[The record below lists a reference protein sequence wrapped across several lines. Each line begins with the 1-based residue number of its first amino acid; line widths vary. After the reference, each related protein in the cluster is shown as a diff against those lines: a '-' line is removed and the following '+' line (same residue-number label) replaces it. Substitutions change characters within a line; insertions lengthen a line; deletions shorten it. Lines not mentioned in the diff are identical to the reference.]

1 MGPLGIV
8 FFSPLIEGVL
18 VAADAARLQF
28 TADIAMHAFVG
39 SVVLGATRAT
49 SLKVDAESQPP
60 SGEAAQSMEAV
71 GAGEGRPVV
80 ATDRSG
86 QAVVFK
92 EGFKAALH
100 CVGSGVVEGSKF
112 QDHSA
117 VFVAHGE
124 GLDALLVLTS
134 EPPAFEVYGPD
145 VVGSFGFAT
154 GCKTTALGCSAAF
167 AGLSQA
173 SFFENTFEGALAGRV
188 TGMLATI
195 EFADLAGPPV
205 GMGLFESDDFA
216 DCGLGEF
223 VGVAVGAAALLLHTG
238 DAFGYEALPP
248 LVAHSATDAV
258 GFAEFAEV
266 VGGERFHR
274 KFDSL
279 VHFTGLFPRHREA
292 SLSLASRAR
301 VLPMF

>member
-1 MGPLGIV
+1 MGTLGVV
-8 FFSPLIEGVL
+8 FCSPLIEGVL
-18 VAADAARLQF
+18 VTADTARLQF
-28 TADIAMHAFVG
+28 PADIAMHAFVG

-49 SLKVDAESQPP
+49 SLKIDAESQPP

-86 QAVVFK
+86 QAVVF
-92 EGFKAALH
+92 EDYFKAALH
-100 CVGSGVVEGSKF
+100 SFGAGVVEGSQF

-134 EPPAFEVYGPD
+134 EPPALEVYGPD

-154 GCKTTALGCSAAF
+154 CGKTTALGCSAAF
-167 AGLSQA
+167 AGLGQA
-173 SFFENTFEGALAGRV
+173 GFFENSFEGTFAGRIA
-188 TGMLATI
+188 GMFAMI

-223 VGVAVGAAALLLHTG
+223 VGMAIGAAALLLHTR
-238 DAFGYEALPP
+238 DTFGYEALPP

-279 VHFTGLFPRHREA
+279 VHFTGLFPRHREV
-292 SLSLASRAR
+292 SLSLDSRAR